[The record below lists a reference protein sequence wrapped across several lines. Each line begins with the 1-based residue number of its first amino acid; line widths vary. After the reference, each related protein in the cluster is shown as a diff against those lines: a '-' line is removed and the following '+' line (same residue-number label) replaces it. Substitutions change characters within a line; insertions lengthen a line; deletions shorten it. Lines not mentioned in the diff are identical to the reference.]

1 MYGSYSKSLHAWSQ
15 SRIIENT
22 HTENGKGGRGFD
34 SGSESSSP
42 SLLPRLCPDNTAS
55 LYPDIKTSP
64 GLLLE
69 RKVPPLPPR
78 VTITSTNFH
87 AEQLRQLS
95 MQDSKRPMRTGWDGW
110 YLLGAGTV
118 ILHQAEAGQIF
129 LRGRI
134 FLLNTDAEARVKT
147 FSLLSS
153 IINAARKML
162 GLWGCLPPPP
172 SSTLGGFSG

>member
-42 SLLPRLCPDNTAS
+42 SLLPKLCPDNTAS

-78 VTITSTNFH
+78 VTITSMNFH

-95 MQDSKRPMRTGWDGW
+95 MQDSKRPHEDWVGWVVPAGGW
-110 YLLGAGTV
+110 NSDPSSGWGWTDIPERKNISPKQWCRGQGENLLPVIIDNKCCQENAGTV
-118 ILHQAEAGQIF
+118 GLSPSP
-129 LRGRI
+129 
-134 FLLNTDAEARVKT
+134 
-147 FSLLSS
+147 SL
-153 IINAARKML
+153 
-162 GLWGCLPPPP
+162 
-172 SSTLGGFSG
+172 